1 VILGALALPA
11 IALAGKIATEGKIV
25 GDSAT
30 KVTVRV
36 IKNSGDVTTIRG
48 FRAKGVLSKCGPM
61 DQPNRINFRIHGA
74 IPVGAENRF
83 DQRFHNNDGSTL
95 HISGKVRRHG
105 RMVVGDL
112 KARNFDNDDGQNCVT
127 PKQRFK
133 THKV

>member
-1 VILGALALPA
+1 MAVGLLALPA
-11 IALAGKIATEGKIV
+11 VALAGKIQTEGQIT

-30 KVTVRV
+30 KVKVRV
-36 IKNSGDVTTIRG
+36 IKRSGDVIKVRG
-48 FRAKGVLSKCGPM
+48 FRAKGVLSKCGPA
-61 DQPNRINFRIHGA
+61 DQPNRIDFRIRGA

-83 DQRFHNNDGSTL
+83 DQLFKNKDGSRL
-95 HISGKVRRHG
+95 RVSGKVRRHG